1 MCSRASD
8 PRCVMSVVCAWVG
21 ADILSAQSLCFGSVT
36 SWRKRRGTRTE
47 VRKWSSLKQN
57 RTNTHTQYISA
68 RQCPERYLSFVLS
81 SILSLSLRIDQPRV
95 GRQTCAKVRSRRA
108 QTHRWVTHTHTFRKG
123 VWTFAWSTT
132 PLAGEKPLSFPFHS
146 IYAWCK
152 FTSSCFDKWDMNHQT
167 GVMCFDKNWML
178 SPSVI
183 STIFMFNGVYST
195 PKYPGFVKI

>member
-1 MCSRASD
+1 M
-8 PRCVMSVVCAWVG
+8 PCVAERLIRGVWCLLCVRGWVG

-57 RTNTHTQYISA
+57 RTNTHTLITSVL
-68 RQCPERYLSFVLS
+68 ERYLSFLLS

-132 PLAGEKPLSFPFHS
+132 PLAREKPLSFPFHS

-152 FTSSCFDKWDMNHQT
+152 FTSSCFDKWDMNPQT

-183 STIFMFNGVYST
+183 STIFMYNGV
-195 PKYPGFVKI
+195 